1 MWIVA
6 KIKPNQYSIFKQ
18 SLKSLNDEK
27 TEIYFPKMLVTRKRQ
42 ERTQN
47 LLGTYI
53 FCFSKNFSEKKIRT
67 LQYIKGLNYF
77 LENSLANQHDIKNF
91 ISFCKSFEDTKG
103 ILKSSFFLK
112 FASNKFKFVNGPL
125 KNLFFKILQVNKS
138 KIFAETKNNKKIVIN
153 KANYYHFLSN

>member
-6 KIKPNQYSIFKQ
+6 KIKPNQYSILKQ

-53 FCFSKNFSEKKIRT
+53 FCFSKNFS
-67 LQYIKGLNYF
+67 
-77 LENSLANQHDIKNF
+77 
-91 ISFCKSFEDTKG
+91 
-103 ILKSSFFLK
+103 
-112 FASNKFKFVNGPL
+112 
-125 KNLFFKILQVNKS
+125 
-138 KIFAETKNNKKIVIN
+138 
-153 KANYYHFLSN
+153 